1 MIRTYPHP
9 AGLRVLLAAANP
21 VTALQMELLLGM
33 DGHDVRLAEDGPS
46 ALEAAETY
54 DPDVLL
60 LDGSMPGLDGHEVA
74 RRLERRNAVKRPLLI
89 VLAGK
94 DGEPTPVT
102 DADIDLHL
110 GQPVDPGWLQ
120 QLLKRFQQVVS

>member
-1 MIRTYPHP
+1 
-9 AGLRVLLAAANP
+9 
-21 VTALQMELLLGM
+21 MELLLGM